1 MNISKENIDRA
12 LVLQQERDQIE
23 EFLNWAQSCV
33 HTSCELSVTVTGHK
47 QGTTTAASETSK
59 SSVHIHKK
67 EANFTAVLQS
77 ILEALEGRVANINN
91 ELAEIGYEI
100 EP

>member
-1 MNISKENIDRA
+1 MKISKENIDRA

-33 HTSCELSVTVTGHK
+33 HTSGELSVTVTGHK
-47 QGTTTAASETSK
+47 QGTTTAASETYK
-59 SSVHIHKK
+59 SSAHFHKK
-67 EANFTAVLQS
+67 EANFTAELQS
-77 ILEALEGRVANINN
+77 ILEALEGRLANINN

>member
-1 MNISKENIDRA
+1 MKISKEDIDRA
-12 LVLQQERDQIE
+12 LVLQQEHDQIE
-23 EFLNWAQSCV
+23 EFLNWAQGCV

-47 QGTTTAASETSK
+47 QGTTTAASETYN
-59 SSVHIHKK
+59 SSAHFHKK

-77 ILEALEGRVANINN
+77 FLEALEVRLANINN